1 MAAKVLKPL
10 GVTAAAL
17 PLLVVGC
24 AVNRGNINVTSPDG
38 GAASLLDAVKDRG
51 ELRCGISGTLAGFS
65 FSTPDGAYEG
75 LDVDVCRAVAAAVLG
90 DPDKVDYT
98 RLTAA
103 QRFTALSSGEI
114 DLLSRNTTQ
123 TLSRDSAD
131 GNGLSFAPVVFYDG
145 QGVMVRAD
153 SGITTLE
160 GLAGESICVGSG
172 TTTERNLNDV
182 MQSRGI
188 AYNPVTFEAGSAR
201 DEAYESG
208 RCAAVTADRSAL
220 SSTRFNSFDN
230 PEDHVILDEVL
241 SKEPLAPATV
251 DGDDRWADAVRWT
264 IYGLMA
270 AEEQGITQANV
281 ADKVASATD
290 GADQQNA
297 ALRRFLGIEGDL
309 GSKLGLPNDFVV
321 QAVQAVGNYGEIYNS
336 HLGPDTSTA
345 IPRGLNASYL
355 DGGLHYAPPFN

>member
-1 MAAKVLKPL
+1 MPAKSLKRL
-10 GVTAAAL
+10 AVA
-17 PLLVVGC
+17 PLLLALASCV
-24 AVNRGNINVTSPDG
+24 ASPEEKV
-38 GAASLLDAVKDRG
+38 SLLEQVKSRG

-65 FSTPDGAYEG
+65 FSTPEGIYEG
-75 LDVDVCRAVAAAVLG
+75 LDVDICRAVAAAVLG
-90 DPDKVDYT
+90 NPDKVAYA

-145 QGVMVRAD
+145 QGIMVGAD
-153 SGITTLE
+153 SGITKLE
-160 GLAGESICVGSG
+160 DLEGESICVGSG

-182 MQSRGI
+182 MQTRGI
-188 AYNPVTFEAGSAR
+188 TYEPVTFEAGNAR
-201 DEAYESG
+201 DEAYASG
-208 RCAAVTADRSAL
+208 RCAAVTADRSGL
-220 SSTRFNSFDN
+220 SSTRSKSFDN

-251 DGDDRWADAVRWT
+251 DGDTKWADAVRWT
-264 IYGLMA
+264 VYGLMA
-270 AEEQGITQANV
+270 AEEWGITMDNV
-281 ADKVASATD
+281 DGKVASATD
-290 GADQQNA
+290 GPDAQNA
-297 ALRRFLGIEGDL
+297 PLRRFLGIEGDL

-321 QAVQAVGNYGEIYNS
+321 QAVKAVGNYGEMYDS
-336 HLGPDTSTA
+336 HLGPDTGTF